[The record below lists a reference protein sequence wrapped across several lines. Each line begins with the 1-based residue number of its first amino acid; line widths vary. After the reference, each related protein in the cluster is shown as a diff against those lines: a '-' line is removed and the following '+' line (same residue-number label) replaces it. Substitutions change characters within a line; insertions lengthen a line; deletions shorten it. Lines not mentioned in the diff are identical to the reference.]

1 MKKFENI
8 LEFIKD
14 LVIFIL
20 NLAGFYLSIG
30 CFTVLLV
37 LIIFVLSYFF
47 IELPLSF
54 LFDFS
59 LSYFLDPLIY
69 KLHQFAIGPH
79 GNHFVLFALIF
90 PAIIFLNKRGIYDLL
105 KTFFYNPFS
114 PYDSERWG
122 DKLISYYRK
131 NKKNRK

>member
-30 CFTVLLV
+30 CFTVLLI
-37 LIIFVLSYFF
+37 LIIFWISYFF

-90 PAIIFLNKRGIYDLL
+90 PAIIFLNKRGIYNLL